1 MGTPLQPL
9 GVKIFT
15 AVMYKSSFD
24 PEPVLRKLDDRFGK
38 RECVYGPIPFSW
50 SDYYKSEMG
59 DILLK
64 IYIGYETLI
73 ERQELPS
80 IKLFTNSIEDEFAIN
95 NMRVVNIDPGY
106 LSRDKVVL
114 ATTKDF
120 YHRLYLGEG
129 IYGEVTLHY
138 KRGQYRFF
146 SWTYPDYRQEA
157 IYKFFEKSRASLV
170 MQLRNQ
176 LVDLTDD
183 SI

>member
-1 MGTPLQPL
+1 MGTPLQPI

-15 AVMYKSSFD
+15 AVMYKLSFD
-24 PEPVLRKLDDRFGK
+24 PESVLRKLDDRFGK
-38 RECVYGPIPFSW
+38 RECVYGPVPFSW

-59 DILLK
+59 DKLLK
-64 IYIGYETLI
+64 LYIGYETLI

-80 IKLFTNSIEDEFAIN
+80 IKLFTNSIEDELAIN
-95 NMRVVNIDPGY
+95 NNRVINIDPGY

-120 YHRLYLGEG
+120 YHRLYLSDG

-146 SWTYPDYRQEA
+146 SWTYPDYRQEE
-157 IYKFFEKSRASLV
+157 IYKFFEKMRASLV
-170 MQLRNQ
+170 MQLRDQ
-176 LVDLTDD
+176 QVDLTDD
-183 SI
+183 SF